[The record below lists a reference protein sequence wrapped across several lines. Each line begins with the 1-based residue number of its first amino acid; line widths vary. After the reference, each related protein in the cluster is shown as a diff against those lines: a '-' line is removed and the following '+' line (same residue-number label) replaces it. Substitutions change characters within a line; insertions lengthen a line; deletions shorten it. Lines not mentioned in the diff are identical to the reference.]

1 MLLKQPG
8 HARKFNTVSA
18 KRIEINASKTQYT
31 RPMLEMPGFLFGSLT
46 VSVCVEPR
54 MFAASIRKMFQLCIF
69 ADFIWR
75 NVPETV

>member
-1 MLLKQPG
+1 
-8 HARKFNTVSA
+8 
-18 KRIEINASKTQYT
+18 
-31 RPMLEMPGFLFGSLT
+31 MLEMPGFLFGGLT

-54 MFAASIRKMFQLCIF
+54 MFAASIRKVFQLCIF